1 MYVRNAFGTAVD
13 ERVGTTPRPGTLRP
27 TRRRRD
33 RAGRDMIVGM
43 DSRAAL
49 HELVDRLP
57 EDLIACAAAEL
68 VSLEGK
74 KARSDALTRLLD
86 AAPYDDEPYPEHH
99 RRRDDE
105 AVQRLKD
112 GKGLTFTNEQVSWL
126 LENLLAASAK

>member
-1 MYVRNAFGTAVD
+1 
-13 ERVGTTPRPGTLRP
+13 
-27 TRRRRD
+27 
-33 RAGRDMIVGM
+33 MIVGM